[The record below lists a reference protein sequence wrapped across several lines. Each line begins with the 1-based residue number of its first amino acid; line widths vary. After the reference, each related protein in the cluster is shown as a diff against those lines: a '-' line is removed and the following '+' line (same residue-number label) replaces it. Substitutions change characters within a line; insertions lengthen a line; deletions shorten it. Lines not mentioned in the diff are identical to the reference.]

1 MPVDLEALALVPG
14 GRPDRK
20 RIEGA
25 REKTLEAAVATADTV
40 AIRREDRSRGDY
52 DLVARRELN
61 AAPELEVV
69 LVRPPT
75 DAVVRSIEVHL
86 RLNRVTA
93 PHRVPLAAHVAVVR
107 AAEGLPAIARALPV
121 DSGET
126 APLAAPLVHQVEIGF
141 DRLGKPRLDARAD
154 EIRAAASL
162 GALRLAQALGNGE
175 HLVFKPI
182 HGLLP
187 PHDARAPVVLV
198 ARAVGEARGEGREAM
213 AVVADAEVARR
224 VEVVEPKD
232 VERRGFGHV
241 EPDGRHVCVE
251 RTRPVARSAV
261 DENAVKPAESA
272 QVLAADLEIEKA
284 VKDTHALDVEIVEDD
299 LARPRGRAVRR
310 AAIPAKLI
318 GDAPVERP
326 GAGRTRIALKLCPD
340 ARTEAHVVPVARLAE
355 AERAKTAVRIPGDV
369 VHYLLTNT
377 KVRACVE
384 AKPRV
389 VGLLNNGFR
398 CSRCRDGDFRSS
410 RFRSS
415 GFRGCGLLIGRRTR
429 PERSHCQSQEDKRE
443 QICMRHGVPF
453 LLLWQIL
460 YQISPHG
467 ERANTSPSTAATA

>member
-1 MPVDLEALALVPG
+1 M
-14 GRPDRK
+14 
-20 RIEGA
+20 
-25 REKTLEAAVATADTV
+25 
-40 AIRREDRSRGDY
+40 RS
-52 DLVARRELN
+52 VE
-61 AAPELEVV
+61 
-69 LVRPPT
+69 
-75 DAVVRSIEVHL
+75 IHL
-86 RLNRVTA
+86 RFNRVTA

-198 ARAVGEARGEGREAM
+198 ARAVGEARRERGEAM
-213 AVVADAEVARR
+213 AIVADAEVARR
-224 VEVVEPKD
+224 VEVVEPED

-272 QVLAADLEIEKA
+272 QVLAADLEIKKA
-284 VKDTHALDVEIVEDD
+284 VKDTQSLDVEIVEDD
-299 LARPRGRAVRR
+299 FARPRSRAVRR
-310 AAIPAKLI
+310 PAVPAELVCETAIESPETCRAS
-318 GDAPVERP
+318 
-326 GAGRTRIALKLCPD
+326 IALQLGPD
-340 ARTEAHVVPVARLAE
+340 ARAEANVVAVARLTETERAE
-355 AERAKTAVRIPGDV
+355 ATIWVPRDM
-369 VHYLLTNT
+369 VHYLLADA
-377 KVRACVE
+377 KVRASVE

-389 VGLLNNGFR
+389 VGFLDNGFR

-415 GFRGCGLLIGRRTR
+415 GFRGCGLLIGRRAVR
-429 PERSHCQSQEDKRE
+429 EKRE
-443 QICMRHGVPF
+443 RGARNANAAEGNRHAGCTF
-453 LLLWQIL
+453 L
-460 YQISPHG
+460 
-467 ERANTSPSTAATA
+467 T